1 MKRSLFVVFSVLLV
15 LALSLGASAQ
25 GVVTMM
31 GVWGG
36 QELEAFQEV
45 MEAFTAKTGITVQ
58 FEGTVICPPCCR
70 PVLPLAILRCCRYSW
85 TWGHER
91 IC

>member
-31 GVWGG
+31 GVWGRQNG
-36 QELEAFQEV
+36 SIQEV
-45 MEAFTAKTGITVQ
+45 MEAFMKTV
-58 FEGTVICPPCCR
+58 F
-70 PVLPLAILRCCRYSW
+70 LYSLRAP
-85 TWGHER
+85 
-91 IC
+91 

>member
-58 FEGTVICPPCCR
+58 FEGT
-70 PVLPLAILRCCRYSW
+70 RC
-85 TWGHER
+85 
-91 IC
+91 

>member
-58 FEGTVICPPCCR
+58 FEGTRDLPTLLRPYCR
-70 PVLPLAILRCCRYSW
+70 WQSSRCCRYS
-85 TWGHER
+85 
-91 IC
+91 